1 LKVGL
6 QLPNFGTSDGA
17 SAIAPRLR
25 DIAEAAE
32 AGRFASLWVM
42 DHYFQI
48 PGVGEAEE
56 PMLEGY
62 ATLAH
67 LAAATSTI
75 ALGTLVTGV
84 TYREPAVLVKTATT
98 LDVLSGGRSYF
109 GVGAAWFEREHQGLG
124 VAFPAIAER
133 FERLEETLRI
143 AKQMWSG
150 DVGSFEG
157 RHYQLRETLCVPRPI
172 ARPHPPI
179 LIGGGGETKTLRLV
193 ARYGDACNLFA
204 GIGVSEVAR
213 KLDVLKAH
221 CADVGRPYEEIEKTA
236 LGVTHA
242 APGVVKSDELVAT
255 CREFA
260 AIGIDHMLLGL
271 PGLDELS
278 AVETIGREVIPEVS
292 EL

>member
-1 LKVGL
+1 MKVGL

-17 SAIAPRLR
+17 SAIAPRLL
-25 DIAEAAE
+25 DTAQAAE
-32 AGRFASLWVM
+32 AGGFASLWVM

-84 TYREPAVLVKTATT
+84 TYREPGVLVKTATT

-109 GVGAAWFEREHQGLG
+109 GVGAAWFEREHRGLG

-133 FERLEETLRI
+133 FERLEETLQI

-150 DVGSFEG
+150 EVASFEG
-157 RHYQLRETLCVPRPI
+157 RHYQLHETLCVPRPI

-179 LIGGGGETKTLRLV
+179 LIGGGGEKKTLRLV

-204 GIGVSEVAR
+204 GIGTSEVAR

-242 APGVVKSDELVAT
+242 APGVVKPGELVAT
-255 CREFA
+255 CRELA
-260 AIGIDHMLLGL
+260 AIGIDHMLLSL
-271 PGLDELS
+271 PGLDELP